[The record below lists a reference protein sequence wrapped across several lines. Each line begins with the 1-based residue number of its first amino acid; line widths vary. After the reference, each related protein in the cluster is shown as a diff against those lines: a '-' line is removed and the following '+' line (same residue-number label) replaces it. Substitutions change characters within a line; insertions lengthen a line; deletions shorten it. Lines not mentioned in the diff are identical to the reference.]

1 MATLPRHPLPLLD
14 RERELEELSGL
25 IDRAGAG
32 AGAVVLVE
40 GPAGIGKTAL
50 LHAAGARAEESG
62 ARVLRAAAG
71 ELEAQFGFGVAR
83 GLFER
88 ELELRGDELLQG
100 ASAHAALALG
110 FDPQAGADGPER
122 LHAALHGLY
131 WLTAGL
137 AAERP
142 LVLVVDD
149 AHWAD
154 DASLRFVA
162 YVAARLEGLPL
173 LILLAARSGSELSER
188 RSLAGVVAS
197 PATDVIQPGALG
209 RAAVETAARETLGGE
224 PDEELVGEVLEATRG
239 NPFLVVELLRELAT
253 GHEAPGG
260 AVGERVPETVARWT
274 GPRLDA
280 LGSDARRLAEALAV
294 LGHDEAGAA
303 GALAGLDNE
312 TAGAAT
318 RALNEAGLLEI
329 EPRLGFTH
337 PLVRQAVYDGLGVAR
352 GHEHRR
358 AAHVLDERGAATDT
372 VAAHLLAAPAD
383 GDPWTVERL
392 RGAAGAAA
400 RRGAPAEAV
409 ALMRR
414 AREEPPPPD
423 QQVPLLSELASY
435 ETLAGDPAAASTL
448 EAALELPG
456 DPAAQAG
463 LRLALGR
470 TLFFG
475 GAVDAA
481 LEPLLA
487 AADEPPEDRELRL
500 SLAAELLAVDRVR
513 RDPGFSLPTELR
525 FHAGELSGASA
536 GERALLAALA
546 LDRLMAAAP
555 AEEAVELA
563 RCALRDAQVLRQEG
577 AASPTVL
584 NAVTALM
591 LADELD
597 EVDALLAVATD
608 QAQRRGDVAG
618 HAAALTF
625 RSHAAFRRGAALA
638 ALEDAREA
646 MALAGANGLAV
657 LMSFA
662 LIFQLDALV
671 ETGRLDEAD
680 ALLAGTGLDGDLP
693 DLFHTNAVLERR
705 GHLRAAQGCSDE
717 ALADLLEAGGAS
729 APRPHLQPD
738 LRSLA
743 LGGGGRVG
751 CRRARARG
759 ARAGGARARAGPRC
773 GQAARDRNRAG
784 WAGARRTRRA
794 RGRDRA
800 ARRGGRGAR
809 DVARPATRGSRARR
823 TRHSAARRR
832 QARGGARAAQP
843 RRRGGD
849 RARRRAARRAGGGG
863 PARERRAAAAGGA
876 QRRRRAHAGGGALRA
891 AGRLRAQ
898 QPGGG
903 AAAVRDGARRRDA
916 PDLRLQEARHRL
928 AARAG
933 RGARAL
939 TQRERA
945 VRPTL
950 GSPGRAAKRSS
961 SATPAT
967 HATSPPT
974 STTGSVRRSAR
985 GILRSVNRS

>member
-224 PDEELVGEVLEATRG
+224 PDQELVGEVLEATRG

-303 GALAGLDNE
+303 GALAGLDSE

-717 ALADLLEAGGAS
+717 ALADLLEAGGRA
-729 APRPHLQPD
+729 
-738 LRSLA
+738 
-743 LGGGGRVG
+743 
-751 CRRARARG
+751 RRARIYNPTFGAWRSEAAVVLAAAGREREAREL
-759 ARAGGARARAGPRC
+759 
-773 GQAARDRNRAG
+773 AAQELAL
-784 WAGARRTRRA
+784 
-794 RGRDRA
+794 
-800 ARRGGRGAR
+800 AR
-809 DVARPATRGSRARR
+809 DVGRPRAIGI
-823 TRHSAARRR
+823 ALV
-832 QARGGARAAQP
+832 GLARAAP
-843 RRRGGD
+843 GEREAAIELLGEAVEVLETSPD
-849 RARRRAARRAGGGG
+849 RLREAHARAALGTALLAAGRREEARG
-863 PARERRAAAAGGA
+863 PLSRAVEVATALGAEQLAERAAAD
-876 QRRRRAHAGGGALRA
+876 LRA
-891 AGRLRAQ
+891 SGARPRRVALS
-898 QPGGG
+898 G
-903 AAAVRDGARRRDA
+903 AAALTPAEERCA
-916 PDLRLQEARHRL
+916 RL
-928 AARAG
+928 AASGLSNREVA
-933 RGARAL
+933 
-939 TQRERA
+939 QRLFVTVRA
-945 VRPTL
+945 VEMHLTSAYKKL
-950 GSPGRAAKRSS
+950 GIGSRRELAAALER
-961 SATPAT
+961 
-967 HATSPPT
+967 
-974 STTGSVRRSAR
+974 
-985 GILRSVNRS
+985 